1 MAESRR
7 APNMYD
13 VATRAGVS
21 HQTVSRVLNGSH
33 GVLPATR
40 DRVLAAIAELGYRR
54 NLAARTLATSRTRA
68 IGVLTPATT
77 DFGPTSSLHAIER
90 AVREAGYQPL
100 ITSTPVDA
108 GAVRA
113 SLEFLLGRSV
123 EALVVIAPYRV
134 VRDAL
139 AEVVDRPPVVALQ
152 TGDPADGVTVDQVA
166 GARLAARHLVEL
178 GHRRIQQL
186 VGPDDFVEAGV
197 RRAAAAEVLTAAGL
211 ELLPDL
217 HGDWTA
223 DSGYA
228 AAAALDP
235 RATAVLCGNDQMAL
249 GLVHALADRGR
260 RVPDE
265 VSVVGFDDIPES
277 AHSLPPLTTVHQDF
291 GEVGRR
297 AVARLIAM
305 LEGDDADGVDGGARG
320 APAAGV
326 EPWLV
331 VRGSTAPRGGE
342 ETM

>member
-21 HQTVSRVLNGSH
+21 HQTVSRVLNGAPR
-33 GVLPATR
+33 VRPDTR

-68 IGVLTPATT
+68 IGVLTPATA

-108 GAVRA
+108 EAVRA

-134 VRDAL
+134 VLDAL
-139 AEVVDRPPVVALQ
+139 AEVVDPPPVVALQ

-166 GARLAARHLVEL
+166 GARLAARHLVDL
-178 GHRRIQQL
+178 GHRRVQQL

-197 RRAAAAEVLTAAGL
+197 RRDAAAEVLAGAGL
-211 ELLPDL
+211 EPLPDL
-217 HGDWTA
+217 RGDWTA

-235 RATAVLCGNDQMAL
+235 RATGVLCGNDQMAL
-249 GLVHALADRGR
+249 GLIHALADRGL
-260 RVPDE
+260 RVPEE

-291 GEVGRR
+291 EEVGRR
-297 AVARLIAM
+297 AVARLIG
-305 LEGDDADGVDGGARG
+305 LLDG
-320 APAAGV
+320 PAAESPTGV

-331 VRGSTAPRGGE
+331 VRGSTAPAVERSPCE
-342 ETM
+342 R